1 MDPTPL
7 INTVS
12 ADVMG
17 RWLAIRRLWERW
29 PKIWAD
35 FEQKVNQQTAYLH
48 SNHISMKRMTKKI
61 TYLSNLA
68 LFN

>member
-48 SNHISMKRMTKKI
+48 STLHLSKK
-61 TYLSNLA
+61 L
-68 LFN
+68 